1 VSESA
6 YPHLPIMLVDDEPQ
20 ALTSLEMTLRSA
32 GMNNFICCQDSRD
45 VLSVLARQEIEIML
59 LDLWMPHLSGEE
71 LLRQIRADYPDV
83 TVLIITGA
91 NDVDTAFRCMQEGA
105 FDYIVKPV
113 ERSRLISSVR
123 RSIELREL
131 YRENQRLKA
140 CLLSGRLSRPDAF
153 SKIVTVSPRMRFIF
167 QYLEVVAPSPQP
179 VLIIGESGV
188 GKELL
193 AHALHTLSNRPGAFV
208 PVNVAGLDDQAFAD
222 TLFGHKKG
230 AFDGAL
236 ETQAGLVEQAV
247 SGTLFLNE
255 IGDLN
260 LSSQGKLLRLLEDGV
275 YSPLGSDLA
284 KRSDARI
291 VVATSQDLEVARNS
305 ERFRRDLYCRLWRH
319 HLHIPPLRER
329 HEDLPVLL
337 DHFLGKVAGSL
348 GRAKSTPPDGL
359 VELLASY
366 HFPGNVRE
374 LEAMVYHAV
383 SQASGELSLDAFK
396 TAEVEKPASAGG

>member
-32 GMNNFICCQDSRD
+32 SMNNFICCQDSRD

-71 LLRQIRADYPDV
+71 LLRQITADYPDV

-91 NDVDTAFRCMQEGA
+91 NDVETAFRCMQEGA

-123 RSIELREL
+123 RAIELREL

-140 CLLSGRLSRPDAF
+140 RLLSGRLSRPEAF
-153 SKIVTVSPRMRFIF
+153 SEIVTVSPRMRSIF
-167 QYLEVVAPSPQP
+167 QYLEAVAPGPRP
-179 VLIIGESGV
+179 VLIIGEPGV
-188 GKELL
+188 GRRLL
-193 AHALHTLSNRPGAFV
+193 ARVLHTLSNRPGAFV
-208 PVNVAGLDDQAFAD
+208 PVTVAGLDDQAFAD
-222 TLFGHKKG
+222 TLFGHRKG
-230 AFDGAL
+230 AFNGAL
-236 ETQAGLVEQAV
+236 ESQPGLVEQAV
-247 SGTLFLNE
+247 SGTLFLDE

-260 LSSQGKLLRLLEDGV
+260 LSSQVKLLRLLTEGV
-275 YSPLGSDLA
+275 YFPLGSDLA
-284 KRSDARI
+284 KRSDVRI
-291 VVATSQDLEVARNS
+291 VMATNQNLEAARSS

-329 HEDLPVLL
+329 GEDLPVLL
-337 DHFLGKVAGSL
+337 DHFLEKAAGSL
-348 GRAKSTPPDGL
+348 GRDKPAPPPGL

-374 LEAMVYHAV
+374 LEAMVYDAV
-383 SQASGELSLDAFK
+383 RRTSGELSLDAFK
-396 TAEVEKPASAGG
+396 TTEVQKPAG